1 MHHSFNS
8 QPGFSLSRRFRLKAI
23 GQFFAACCL
32 LLASSAWAV
41 PTFTTDI
48 AGNNLTGVP
57 YDLGQTYIFVVAPTV
72 TSLTPTSGPTAGNTA
87 VTITGTSFT
96 GATAVTIGG
105 TAATGITVVNDTTIT
120 CTTPAGSAGS
130 ASVLVT
136 TPGGTNSAN
145 TLYTYTAAPT
155 VTSISPTSG
164 STAGNT
170 AVTITGTNFTGTTAV
185 TIGGAAATS
194 VVVVNATTITCNTP
208 AGSLGTASVL
218 VTTPAGTNAANTL
231 YTYAVP
237 ADMPA
242 TISGGVLTLDGSNS
256 ANPANTTLSINGLYL
271 EIYDPSRTIGAG
283 PGMIQDDSHTIRV
296 LLTSITSLV
305 INGTPEAD
313 TFTLD
318 YGNVGTSNFPANIT
332 VNGGLPNTAPGD
344 TLAFQGTGTIDG
356 TYDTSSMGSG
366 SIDLSDAGYSGTVNF
381 TGMEPIDFTGMA
393 LNNFTVNVD
402 NAGVFANA
410 NLITNVA
417 SSDAGVNTI
426 VSFLLPPFSAP
437 TASGLEYVKFGTV
450 NGSLTVNGAS
460 TDNNYF
466 QLVSLGTQMLGDFT
480 VASTGLGADVI
491 EINNTTFTVPG
502 LNKNLSLT
510 ASFIGIG
517 RLNVAPG
524 SDQPGVISC
533 SGNITLVANG
543 DSSVT
548 QPLWDTTAPVV
559 SGVWGTQPTYFI
571 GGAAP
576 ALNVEIL
583 RGTIQVRG
591 NISKT
596 AGNDATLT
604 MQARGT
610 ITFPS
615 TTAAP
620 STGQVTSTT
629 NKLNVVLQ
637 SDTDSTNAGSV
648 LLMSR
653 SQITTNGGYLTI
665 GGGANPATSP
675 AMGTVGQSTSA
686 AGVTLQSAT
695 LTTSGGNISI
705 LGQGANSQGSGEGVS
720 TSVFAGTVDTLIDSG
735 TGTLSMT
742 GTGGTGTSSSL
753 GGVVLVGQSTLAVRI
768 HSSTGNI
775 TINGTD
781 VGTGGGFSSG
791 VHLGTNSEIISTGA
805 ANISITGSSAAT
817 YTTSI
822 ADINVAPASSTSA
835 TVSTVAGNV
844 TFIGDTMNLAGS
856 TGTKTFST
864 SGSGRFTVK
873 QRTPGKNIDLGA
885 TDTTSLLGLS
895 TTELGTITATTL
907 QIGDASSGT
916 INVSAALAPTT
927 FTTLAFAN
935 NTTFAATGG
944 FTSTVSSATNY
955 TNMTVTGTVSINNP
969 TVSINPSATLALNAS
984 GGYIWNGTDSFTI
997 LSNTD
1002 TDAISGTFSG
1012 PTLTNFLGSAYT
1024 ASQSYAGGTGNDLV
1038 FGTAPTVTSSTSAVM
1053 LNATTIVITGTGFST
1068 TPANNTV
1075 VFNDGT
1081 VGHVTSATATSLTVA
1096 LDTPPASTGSL
1107 TAVVTT
1113 NGLSSGSAVQVATV
1127 TTYALATTA
1136 LLEGPAAGTD
1146 SVVLTVTPETST
1158 WSATANAAWLH
1169 TSASGTGSANVV
1181 FTFDANAGATRS
1193 GTLTIAGQTL
1203 TVTQAGSTYV
1213 AANPVTA
1220 LVSTGLSAP
1229 NGVAVDGSGNVY
1241 IADSANNAIKK
1252 WTAATNTVST
1262 LVSSGL
1268 NSPTGVAV
1276 DGGGNV
1282 YIADFNNNAI
1292 KKWTA
1297 ATSTVSTLIATGLNT
1312 NPFSVAVDASG
1323 NVYFNDQGHN
1333 AIKKWTAATSTVS
1346 TLVASGLNS
1355 PTGVALDGSGNVYI
1369 ADSYNSAI
1377 KQWTAATQTVSALV
1391 SSGLNHPFGVAV
1403 DGSGNVYIAD
1413 SYNSAVKELPRAF
1426 VDPTAFNE
1434 AFAAGAD
1441 ALPVVLPATEN
1452 LLAPFAPTSDS
1463 GWLTLG
1469 SISGGVVNFNF
1480 TANTGAARTA
1490 HISLLGQS
1498 IAVNQAAVP
1507 APTVTSLSPT
1517 SGSTAGGT
1525 VVTITGTHFTAATA
1539 VSFGGTP
1546 AASYSVTNDTT
1557 ISATTP
1563 TGAVGTASVLVT
1575 NGGGTNAANS
1585 LYTYVAP
1592 PTVTLVTTSLAVNA
1606 GTVTI
1611 TGTGFSSTPANNT
1624 VTFNHGAVGTVSTA
1638 TTTSLTVTLTTPP
1651 TSLGSLTAIVTN
1663 TSTSLS
1669 SGSAVQVATVI
1680 PVITPSSAN
1689 LAANASG
1696 ISISG
1701 FGFDSNKLN
1710 DGVTFSG
1717 AGTGPGTVTAASST
1731 GLGVNLP
1738 SPLIAGVL
1746 NATMTSDGVSS
1757 GTAVQV
1763 ATITPVVSNFNTAVA
1778 ANATT
1783 VTIHGAGFDSTTP
1796 ANNLVTFNNGATGT
1810 VTSAT
1815 STSLTVTFGTNPTTA
1830 GTLTA
1835 VVTTNTVS
1843 SGAAIP
1849 VAAVTPVVTSST
1861 ASIQTTDSTV
1871 TINGFG
1877 LASSTGVTFN
1887 LGATGT
1893 VTSSTPTQ
1901 IVVTFGTKPTVGALN
1916 AVVYSGAQSSG
1927 SAVQVATVSTLS
1939 ITSSTTNL
1947 VQSSTTLTIAGT
1959 GFSTTAGNNTVTFN
1973 NGAVGHVTSSTTT
1986 SLSVTF
1992 DTLATS
1998 LGALNATVTVTAVG
2012 STGPTQVATVVAGA
2026 ASKLVVISQ
2035 PTNTVSG
2042 AVISPAVTVQIQ
2054 DANGFLTTSTANVTL
2069 SLNGIGT
2076 LSGTKTVA
2084 AVAGV
2089 ATFNN
2094 LSVDK
2099 AATGYTLSA
2108 TSAGLTPIN
2117 SNTFNITA
2125 GAAAKLAVITQ
2136 PTNTVS
2142 ATVISPAV
2150 TVQIQDAAG
2159 NVTTSTANV
2168 VMAIGTN
2175 PSSGTLSGTTTVAAV
2190 AGVATFSTL
2199 QIDKAGTG
2207 YTLGAS
2213 SGVLTGA
2220 TSGTFNITAGA
2231 PAKLAVTAQP
2241 TNTVSATAISPAVT
2255 VQIQDAAGNLTTS
2268 NANVVMAI
2276 GTNPSSGTLSGTTTV
2291 AAVSGT
2297 ATFSTL
2303 QIDKAGVGYTLSA
2316 TSGVLT
2322 SSTSNT
2328 FNITAGAAAKLAVIT
2343 QPTNT
2348 VSATA
2353 ISPSVVVQIQ
2363 DAAGNLTTSTA
2374 SVVMTIGTNPGSGS
2388 LSGTTTVPAVAGSAT
2403 FTTLK
2408 IDKAGTGYTLSA
2420 SSGVLTSATSN
2431 TFNITAGVPAK
2442 LAVTTQPTNT
2452 VSATAISPSV
2462 VVQIQDA
2469 AGNLTTSTANVVM
2482 AIGTNPGSGTLS
2494 GTTTVAAVAGSA
2506 TFSTLNIDKAGTSY
2520 TLSATSGVLT
2530 SATSNTFNITAGA
2543 AAKLAVITQPTNT
2556 VAGVAI
2562 SPAVTVQIQ
2571 DAAGNLTTS
2580 TAGVVMAI
2588 GTNPG
2593 GGTLSGTTTVNAV
2606 AGTATFSTLSIDKV
2620 GTGYTLGATSGVLT
2634 AASSGTFNITP
2645 AAVSSL
2651 ALSAPGTATAGTAVS
2666 LAVTAKDAFGNTAT
2680 GYSGTV
2686 HFTTSDAS
2694 AVLPANSTLTSGTGN
2709 FSVTFKTAGTQTV
2722 TGTDTVTSSITGTTG
2737 NVVVSAAAAT
2747 HFTVAVAGSAT
2758 AGVAFSGSVTALDQ
2772 FNNIATGY
2780 TGTIHWTTSDSG
2792 ASTALPANYTFV
2804 SADSGVHIFTNSF
2817 TLVTA
2822 GTQTVTATDTVTG
2835 SIIGTSA
2842 NITVSAAAASQLIV
2856 TAPGTAT
2863 AGVAINTSVTAKDQ
2877 YGNTAVSYLGTVHF
2891 TKTDSGIASALP
2903 ANYTFVGGDNG
2914 VHIFTNGVT
2923 LVTVGNQTVTATD
2936 TVTGSING
2944 TSGTIAVGAAA
2955 ASTLTVTAPT
2965 STTAGVLFSSTVTA
2979 LDQFGN
2985 TATGYR
2991 GIVHFTK
2998 TDGGALASV
3007 PVNYTFTSGDSGVH
3021 TFSSGVKLVTAGSQT
3036 LTATDTVTNSITGT
3050 TATITVNAAAA
3061 SYLAVSAAGTAT
3073 AGVAINSSVTALDPY
3088 GNTAV
3093 TYTGTVHFTA
3103 SDVGAS
3109 VVLPANYTFLPGD
3122 NGVHV
3127 FTGALTFVTAG
3138 SQTLTAT
3145 DTISGSITGTST
3157 GTVVSAAAATHLAV
3171 TAPGTATAGVAVAA
3185 TVTAQDQY
3193 GNTATSYLG
3202 IVNFTKTDVGT
3213 GSAVPVSYPFVVGDN
3228 GTHTFTGGVTL
3239 VTAGS
3244 QTVTATDTV
3253 TGTITGT
3260 SGGIAVSPAATSHF
3274 VVTAPTTAG
3283 PGTPITVTL
3292 TAEDAFNNVTPAYIG
3307 TVAFTLSDTA
3317 GGTAVPANYTF
3328 LVGDA
3333 GIHTFTSG
3341 VTFATPG
3348 VQTVTA
3354 TDTVSSTVKGLA
3366 TVNVGTLNPTPIQL
3380 VPTDPVTGQPLPP
3393 GSLYPVI
3400 SQSGTIEVRV
3410 SIKNTTAFPINGFR
3424 LSVDYSAYLPFHSLV
3439 LYNRTSPSN
3448 YSEPANIDYIDYPY
3462 PVAVNASVSLKLQFY
3477 TTTRTLPNPFSPTLT
3492 VTTLA
3497 TSEVS
3502 STDGSGVQPR
3512 IHLLPPNNN
3521 ILLEWDSTAGQWYRI
3536 KYSSDLVNWFD
3547 CPVPV
3552 QGVANRT
3559 QWVDDGPPFT
3569 NVPPASVGARYY
3581 KLNTIA
3587 PPTGP

>member
-1 MHHSFNS
+1 MHHSFNY

-32 LLASSAWAV
+32 LLASNAWAIST
-41 PTFTTDI
+41 PTTDI

-105 TAATGITVVNDTTIT
+105 AAATGITVVNDTTIT

-170 AVTITGTNFTGTTAV
+170 AVTISGTSFTGATAV

-318 YGNVGTSNFPANIT
+318 YGNVGTSNFPPNIT

-366 SIDLSDAGYSGTVNF
+366 SIDLSAAGYSGTVNF

-393 LNNFTVNVD
+393 LNNFIVNVD

-620 STGQVTSTT
+620 STGQVTSTN

-742 GTGGTGTSSSL
+742 GTGGTGSSASL

-791 VHLGTNSEIISTGA
+791 VQLGTNSEIKSTGN

-817 YTTSI
+817 YSTSI
-822 ADINVAPASSTSA
+822 ADINVAPASPTSA

-895 TTELGTITATTL
+895 TTELGTISATTL
-907 QIGDASSGT
+907 QIGDTNSGT
-916 INVSAALAPTT
+916 INISAVLDPTT
-927 FTTLAFAN
+927 FTTLALAN
-935 NTTFAATGG
+935 NTTIAATGG
-944 FTSTVSSATNY
+944 FTSTISSATNY
-955 TNMTVTGTVSINNP
+955 TNMTVTGTVN
-969 TVSINPSATLALNAS
+969 INPSATLTFAS
-984 GGYIWNGTDSFTI
+984 GSGFVPSAGQDFKI
-997 LSNTD
+997 LDND
-1002 TDAISGTFSG
+1002 GTDAITGNFTGLTEGT
-1012 PTLTNFLGSAYT
+1012 TLPNFLSSGIT
-1024 ASQSYAGGTGNDLV
+1024 EGVTYAGGTGNDLV
-1038 FGTAPTVTSSTSAVM
+1038 IGVAPTISSSTGAV
-1053 LNATTIVITGTGFST
+1053 LINATTLIITGTGFST
-1068 TPANNTV
+1068 TPGNNVVTLNNGALGTVTAATATQLTVTITTPPASPGPLTAVVNNGISSGTPVQVASIVPLPTVTLTSTSLPFNATTVTITGTGFDGTTPLNNTV
-1075 VFNDGT
+1075 VFNDGATGT
-1081 VGHVTSATATSLTVA
+1081 VTASTTTSLTVTFGTPPSAVGSLTAVVTVFGGSSGTPTQVATITPVVTSSTASLAANATTITINGFGFDSTTPSNNAVVFNDSATGTVTSATSTSLTV
-1096 LDTPPASTGSL
+1096 TFGVKPASVGSL

-1113 NGLSSGSAVQVATV
+1113 DTVSSGSAVQVA
-1127 TTYALATTA
+1127 
-1136 LLEGPAAGTD
+1136 
-1146 SVVLTVTPETST
+1146 
-1158 WSATANAAWLH
+1158 
-1169 TSASGTGSANVV
+1169 
-1181 FTFDANAGATRS
+1181 
-1193 GTLTIAGQTL
+1193 
-1203 TVTQAGSTYV
+1203 
-1213 AANPVTA
+1213 
-1220 LVSTGLSAP
+1220 
-1229 NGVAVDGSGNVY
+1229 
-1241 IADSANNAIKK
+1241 
-1252 WTAATNTVST
+1252 
-1262 LVSSGL
+1262 
-1268 NSPTGVAV
+1268 
-1276 DGGGNV
+1276 
-1282 YIADFNNNAI
+1282 
-1292 KKWTA
+1292 
-1297 ATSTVSTLIATGLNT
+1297 
-1312 NPFSVAVDASG
+1312 
-1323 NVYFNDQGHN
+1323 
-1333 AIKKWTAATSTVS
+1333 
-1346 TLVASGLNS
+1346 
-1355 PTGVALDGSGNVYI
+1355 
-1369 ADSYNSAI
+1369 
-1377 KQWTAATQTVSALV
+1377 
-1391 SSGLNHPFGVAV
+1391 
-1403 DGSGNVYIAD
+1403 
-1413 SYNSAVKELPRAF
+1413 
-1426 VDPTAFNE
+1426 
-1434 AFAAGAD
+1434 
-1441 ALPVVLPATEN
+1441 
-1452 LLAPFAPTSDS
+1452 
-1463 GWLTLG
+1463 
-1469 SISGGVVNFNF
+1469 SI
-1480 TANTGAARTA
+1480 
-1490 HISLLGQS
+1490 
-1498 IAVNQAAVP
+1498 
-1507 APTVTSLSPT
+1507 
-1517 SGSTAGGT
+1517 
-1525 VVTITGTHFTAATA
+1525 
-1539 VSFGGTP
+1539 
-1546 AASYSVTNDTT
+1546 
-1557 ISATTP
+1557 
-1563 TGAVGTASVLVT
+1563 
-1575 NGGGTNAANS
+1575 
-1585 LYTYVAP
+1585 
-1592 PTVTLVTTSLAVNA
+1592 
-1606 GTVTI
+1606 
-1611 TGTGFSSTPANNT
+1611 
-1624 VTFNHGAVGTVSTA
+1624 
-1638 TTTSLTVTLTTPP
+1638 
-1651 TSLGSLTAIVTN
+1651 
-1663 TSTSLS
+1663 
-1669 SGSAVQVATVI
+1669 I

-1701 FGFDSNKLN
+1701 FAFDSNKLN

-1738 SPLIAGVL
+1738 SSLIAGVL

-1763 ATITPVVSNFNTAVA
+1763 ATITPVVTSSTASLA

-1783 VTIHGAGFDSTTP
+1783 VTINGAGFDPTAAHNT
-1796 ANNLVTFNNGATGT
+1796 VTFNDGAVGT

-1815 STSLTVTFGTNPTTA
+1815 NSSLTVTFGTNPTSA
-1830 GTLTA
+1830 GSLTA
-1835 VVTTNTVS
+1835 IVTTNSVS
-1843 SGAAIP
+1843 SGSAVQ
-1849 VAAVTPVVTSST
+1849 VASVIPVVTSST
-1861 ASIQTTDSTV
+1861 ASIQTTDTTV

-1877 LASSTGVTFN
+1877 FDPNSANNSVTLNLSATVSSIT
-1887 LGATGT
+1887 
-1893 VTSSTPTQ
+1893 STPTQ
-1901 IVVTFGTKPTVGALN
+1901 IVVTFGTKPTVGNLT
-1916 AVVYSGAQSSG
+1916 AVVTSNSQSSG

-1973 NGAVGHVTSSTTT
+1973 NGAVGHVTSSTST

-1992 DTLATS
+1992 DTKATS
-1998 LGALNATVTVTAVG
+1998 LGALNATVTVAAVG
-2012 STGPTQVATVVAGA
+2012 TTGPTQVATVVAGA

-2089 ATFNN
+2089 ATFNT

-2099 AATGYTLSA
+2099 AATGYTLVPS
-2108 TSAGLTPIN
+2108 SPGLSTVFSN
-2117 SNTFNITA
+2117 SFNITP
-2125 GAAAKLAVITQ
+2125 GAPAKLVVITQ
-2136 PTNTVS
+2136 PTDTVS
-2142 ATVISPAV
+2142 ATAISPAV

-2159 NVTTSTANV
+2159 NLTTSTASV
-2168 VMAIGTN
+2168 TMAIGTN

-2207 YTLGAS
+2207 YTL
-2213 SGVLTGA
+2213 
-2220 TSGTFNITAGA
+2220 
-2231 PAKLAVTAQP
+2231 
-2241 TNTVSATAISPAVT
+2241 
-2255 VQIQDAAGNLTTS
+2255 
-2268 NANVVMAI
+2268 
-2276 GTNPSSGTLSGTTTV
+2276 
-2291 AAVSGT
+2291 
-2297 ATFSTL
+2297 
-2303 QIDKAGVGYTLSA
+2303 SA

-2328 FNITAGAAAKLAVIT
+2328 FNITAGA
-2343 QPTNT
+2343 
-2348 VSATA
+2348 
-2353 ISPSVVVQIQ
+2353 
-2363 DAAGNLTTSTA
+2363 
-2374 SVVMTIGTNPGSGS
+2374 
-2388 LSGTTTVPAVAGSAT
+2388 
-2403 FTTLK
+2403 
-2408 IDKAGTGYTLSA
+2408 
-2420 SSGVLTSATSN
+2420 
-2431 TFNITAGVPAK
+2431 PAK
-2442 LAVTTQPTNT
+2442 LAVT
-2452 VSATAISPSV
+2452 
-2462 VVQIQDA
+2462 
-2469 AGNLTTSTANVVM
+2469 
-2482 AIGTNPGSGTLS
+2482 
-2494 GTTTVAAVAGSA
+2494 
-2506 TFSTLNIDKAGTSY
+2506 
-2520 TLSATSGVLT
+2520 
-2530 SATSNTFNITAGA
+2530 
-2543 AAKLAVITQPTNT
+2543 TQPTNT

-2606 AGTATFSTLSIDKV
+2606 AGTATFSTLSINKTAV
-2620 GTGYTLGATSGVLT
+2620 GYTLSATSGGLT
-2634 AASSGTFNITP
+2634 AATSSTFNITP
-2645 AAVSSL
+2645 AAAASL
-2651 ALSAPGTATAGTAVS
+2651 ALSAPSTATAGTAFSVS
-2666 LAVTAKDAFGNTAT
+2666 VTAKDAFGNIAT

-2686 HFTTSDAS
+2686 HFTATDAS
-2694 AVLPANSTLTSGTGN
+2694 AVLPANSTLTSGAGSFN
-2709 FSVTFKTAGTQTV
+2709 VTF
-2722 TGTDTVTSSITGTTG
+2722 DTV
-2737 NVVVSAAAAT
+2737 
-2747 HFTVAVAGSAT
+2747 
-2758 AGVAFSGSVTALDQ
+2758 GV
-2772 FNNIATGY
+2772 
-2780 TGTIHWTTSDSG
+2780 
-2792 ASTALPANYTFV
+2792 
-2804 SADSGVHIFTNSF
+2804 
-2817 TLVTA
+2817 
-2822 GTQTVTATDTVTG
+2822 QTVTATDTVA
-2835 SIIGTSA
+2835 SSVNGTSGSVTVSAGSATHFAVSAPA
-2842 NITVSAAAASQLIV
+2842 NGAAGVPFNFSVTALDAHNNTATGYTGTVHFTGGDPAATLPADYTFVPADAGIHVFSNGASLPTAGLRTLTAADTVTSSISGASGVITVSATITGASRSATFLDTTQADFQGGVATSLDLTGSPGDAVLGAAGPNQSNTMVGTSGVGITVTTWGGQTFTPSVSGQLTKASLHLFASGATGTTPNLTLSLRATSGGLPTGADLASTTITGFNNGSDVKYTATFSSPATVTAGTQYALIIRPTANPSPGTYALTRSGTPTMGSDVYSGGTRVSGATSGTVWSIPLTGGVSTDAGFEIFIGSSGASNADLISSVKDSNPGTLTTAWQSLSWTSSVATGGVLQFQVAGSSSSSGPFAFVGPDGTAATYYTTSGASLSQFNGSRYLKYRAYFTGSSNGSVTLSDVTLAASVEPTVTQTTTSQTAAASTVIITGTGFDTTPLNNQVTLNNGASGTVTSATSTQLTVTLSTPPNALGALTAVVTSDSISSGAPV
-2856 TAPGTAT
+2856 QVATIIPGPADHLAFGVSPSSTVAGVVISPSVTVQILDASGLLTTSTANVTLGIGTNPGSAVLNGTTTVAAINGVATFSNLSINKTGTGYTLGATSGGLTVATSGTFNITPAAVASLSLTAPGTAT
-2863 AGVAINTSVTAKDQ
+2863 AGVA
-2877 YGNTAVSYLGTVHF
+2877 F
-2891 TKTDSGIASALP
+2891 
-2903 ANYTFVGGDNG
+2903 
-2914 VHIFTNGVT
+2914 
-2923 LVTVGNQTVTATD
+2923 
-2936 TVTGSING
+2936 
-2944 TSGTIAVGAAA
+2944 
-2955 ASTLTVTAPT
+2955 
-2965 STTAGVLFSSTVTA
+2965 STTLTA

-2985 TATGYR
+2985 TVTGYL
-2991 GIVHFTK
+2991 GTVQFTT
-2998 TDGGALASV
+2998 TDSGVSV
-3007 PVNYTFTSGDSGVH
+3007 VVPGSYTFVPGDSGVH
-3021 TFSSGVKLVTAGSQT
+3021 TFASGVTLVTAGNQT
-3036 LTATDTVTNSITGT
+3036 VSATDTLSITGT
-3050 TATITVNAAAA
+3050 TGSIAVSAAAA
-3061 SYLAVSAAGTAT
+3061 SHLAVSAASTAT

-3088 GNTAV
+3088 GNTAIS
-3093 TYTGTVHFTA
+3093 YTGTVHFT
-3103 SDVGAS
+3103 STDVGAS
-3109 VVLPANYTFLPGD
+3109 VVLPGNYTFLPGD
-3122 NGVHV
+3122 SGVHV
-3127 FTGALTFVTAG
+3127 FSGALTFVTAG

-3157 GTVVSAAAATHLAV
+3157 GTVVSAAAATHLVV
-3171 TAPGTATAGVAVAA
+3171 TAPGTATVGVAVSA

-3202 IVNFTKTDVGT
+3202 TVNFTKTDSGT
-3213 GSAVPVSYPFVVGDN
+3213 GSAVPANYNFVAGDN

-3260 SGGIAVSPAATSHF
+3260 SGNITVSPAATSHF

-3292 TAEDAFNNVTPAYIG
+3292 TAEDAFNNITPAYTG

-3328 LVGDA
+3328 ISGDA
-3333 GIHTFTSG
+3333 GLHTFTNG

-3354 TDTVSSTVKGLA
+3354 TDTVSASITGFA
-3366 TVNVGTLNPTPIQL
+3366 TVNVGTLNPTPTQL
-3380 VPTDPVTGQPLPP
+3380 VPTNPVTGLPLPP

-3424 LSVDYSAYLPFHSLV
+3424 LNVDYSAYLPFHSLV

-3448 YSEPANIDYIDYPY
+3448 YSEPAHIDYIDYLY
-3462 PVAVNASVSLKLQFY
+3462 PVAVNATVSVKLQFY
-3477 TTTRTLPNPFSPTLT
+3477 TTSRTLPNPFSPTLT

-3497 TSEVS
+3497 TSEVP

-3512 IHLLPPNNN
+3512 IRMLPPNNN

-3587 PPTGP
+3587 APTGP

>member
-1355 PTGVALDGSGNVYI
+1355 PTGVALDGSGNVYF
-1369 ADSYNSAI
+1369 ADSGNSAI
-1377 KQWTAATQTVSALV
+1377 KLWTAATQTVSTLV
-1391 SSGLNHPFGVAV
+1391 SSGLNSPTGVAV

-2117 SNTFNITA
+2117 
-2125 GAAAKLAVITQ
+2125 
-2136 PTNTVS
+2136 
-2142 ATVISPAV
+2142 
-2150 TVQIQDAAG
+2150 
-2159 NVTTSTANV
+2159 
-2168 VMAIGTN
+2168 
-2175 PSSGTLSGTTTVAAV
+2175 
-2190 AGVATFSTL
+2190 
-2199 QIDKAGTG
+2199 
-2207 YTLGAS
+2207 
-2213 SGVLTGA
+2213 
-2220 TSGTFNITAGA
+2220 
-2231 PAKLAVTAQP
+2231 
-2241 TNTVSATAISPAVT
+2241 
-2255 VQIQDAAGNLTTS
+2255 
-2268 NANVVMAI
+2268 
-2276 GTNPSSGTLSGTTTV
+2276 
-2291 AAVSGT
+2291 
-2297 ATFSTL
+2297 
-2303 QIDKAGVGYTLSA
+2303 
-2316 TSGVLT
+2316 
-2322 SSTSNT
+2322 
-2328 FNITAGAAAKLAVIT
+2328 
-2343 QPTNT
+2343 
-2348 VSATA
+2348 
-2353 ISPSVVVQIQ
+2353 
-2363 DAAGNLTTSTA
+2363 
-2374 SVVMTIGTNPGSGS
+2374 
-2388 LSGTTTVPAVAGSAT
+2388 
-2403 FTTLK
+2403 
-2408 IDKAGTGYTLSA
+2408 
-2420 SSGVLTSATSN
+2420 
-2431 TFNITAGVPAK
+2431 
-2442 LAVTTQPTNT
+2442 
-2452 VSATAISPSV
+2452 
-2462 VVQIQDA
+2462 
-2469 AGNLTTSTANVVM
+2469 
-2482 AIGTNPGSGTLS
+2482 
-2494 GTTTVAAVAGSA
+2494 
-2506 TFSTLNIDKAGTSY
+2506 
-2520 TLSATSGVLT
+2520 
-2530 SATSNTFNITAGA
+2530 SNTFNITAGA